1 MNKEPVIQFK
11 SQKELEECA
20 MYWINKL
27 LLDKQFIV
35 VKFVPRDKIADLQ
48 GKTSHMP
55 YQEWALIEIAD
66 TVDFECAELV
76 KVCQELT
83 LVHELLHIKY
93 SLLDFTS
100 SYEGQI
106 AEYEEHKNLEQMA
119 KSLLKVKYNISYDW
133 FRNNDEVYMKTKAA
147 NNMTE

>member
-27 LLDKQFIV
+27 LLDRHFIV
-35 VKFVPRDKIADLQ
+35 VIFVPKEEISGSQGETKNTPDQEIALVR
-48 GKTSHMP
+48 
-55 YQEWALIEIAD
+55 IAD
-66 TVDFECAELV
+66 TVDFGDSEYV
-76 KVCQELT
+76 KICQELT

-93 SLLDFTS
+93 SLLTFPTN
-100 SYEGQI
+100 YEGQI

-119 KSLLKVKYNISYDW
+119 KSLLMVKYDISYDW
-133 FRNNDEVYMKTKAA
+133 FRNNNEVYMKTK
-147 NNMTE
+147 ERK